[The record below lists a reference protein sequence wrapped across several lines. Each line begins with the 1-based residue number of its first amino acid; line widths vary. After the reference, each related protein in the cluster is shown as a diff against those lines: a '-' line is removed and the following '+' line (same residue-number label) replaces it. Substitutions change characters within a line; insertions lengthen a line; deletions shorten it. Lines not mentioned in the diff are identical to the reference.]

1 MSENQYPQLSSPREH
16 SSFPREV
23 QALACGKAIIVGEHA
38 VVYGSR
44 AVAMP
49 LQTMHF
55 HFALSPQ
62 PTFDGKPVQIHLK
75 LAAHEL
81 SPRIQGVVL
90 DAMQL
95 LGIPPFSLNGRSSSA
110 LPIGAGL
117 GSSAT
122 LCVAVLRALS
132 DSCGISLSK
141 AQLARYANEL
151 EKRFHGNPSGLDT
164 AVVAYEQCVLFA
176 RAQPIQGI
184 EVQAP
189 SGGPWDFALIDSHV
203 RASTLA
209 MIRIA
214 EPFFKGAAG
223 DRHVASFDQI
233 SLLVRDALESGAA
246 AEVGRAMNNCDELL
260 VGAGVVPEAMREMI
274 DASRKLGV
282 LGAKTTGAGGGGMIL
297 ALLDP
302 ASAQEQFA
310 ALKTEFH
317 SHPVYRV
324 RLSS

>member
-1 MSENQYPQLSSPREH
+1 MSENQFPQLSSSIDHSQGPRE
-16 SSFPREV
+16 S
-23 QALACGKAIIVGEHA
+23 QASACGKAIIVGEHA

-49 LQTMHF
+49 LETMHL

-62 PTFDGKPVQIHLK
+62 PTFEGKAVQIQLK
-75 LAAHEL
+75 LAAHDL

-95 LGIPPFSLNGRSSSA
+95 LGIPPFSLQGRSSSS

-122 LCVAVLRALS
+122 LCVAVLKALAAS
-132 DSCGISLSK
+132 SGITLSK
-141 AQLARYANEL
+141 AQLARFANEL

-164 AVVAYEQCVLFA
+164 AVVAYEQCVLFKRGQA
-176 RAQPIQGI
+176 IQEI

-189 SGGPWDFALIDSHV
+189 QRGRWEFALIDSHV

-214 EPFFKGAAG
+214 EPFFKGASG
-223 DRHVASFDQI
+223 ERHLASFDQL
-233 SLLVRDALESGAA
+233 SCNVSEALTKGDTVA
-246 AEVGRAMNNCDELL
+246 VGTAMNNCDELL
-260 VGAGVVPEAMREMI
+260 VAAGVVPDALQEMI
-274 DASRKLGV
+274 SFSRSLGV

-302 ASAQEQFA
+302 ERAQEQFLE
-310 ALKTEFH
+310 LKDAFS

-324 RLSS
+324 SV